1 MPAFWQ
7 PYRRRNLPLMQSP
20 LSLPLAV
27 MAAVVMVCVVAGH
40 SRMARAQTDGCGPV
54 QTPAT
59 TLEFIKMDPMLDRHR
74 SVRWLNSRAGGSARY
89 LVTGLTE
96 YEMRA
101 SFNMRL
107 MPRDVG
113 FGRYCLTPITVNP
126 RVEVIKHLVYV
137 ASELERGSCEYNV
150 VYAHEG
156 EHVKINQ
163 GMEADIQASLDDMV
177 GDITRKLAAMPP
189 MSGENVARSIK
200 RLLAE
205 YGRDF
210 KRRLK
215 DIDRNRREDHKRIDT
230 PEEYT
235 KLSLACGPNSAFQT
249 VLPQA
254 AR

>member
-1 MPAFWQ
+1 MPAFGQ
-7 PYRRRNLPLMQSP
+7 HNRLNV
-20 LSLPLAV
+20 LAV
-27 MAAVVMVCVVAGH
+27 MVVA
-40 SRMARAQTDGCGPV
+40 SVVFALLVLSKSTAAQTNGCGPV
-54 QTPAT
+54 QTPST
-59 TLEFIKMDPMLDRHR
+59 TLEFIQMDPMLDRHR
-74 SVRWLNSRAGGSARY
+74 SVRWLNSRAGGSPRY

-107 MPRDVG
+107 EPREAR
-113 FGRYCLTPITVNP
+113 FGRYCLTPVTVNP
-126 RVEVIKHLVYV
+126 RVEVVKHLVYV

-177 GDITRKLAAMPP
+177 GDITRTVAAMPP

-200 RLLAE
+200 RLLSE
-205 YGRDF
+205 YGREF
-210 KRRLK
+210 KRRLN
-215 DIDRNRREDHKRIDT
+215 DIDRSRREDHKRIDT
-230 PEEYT
+230 PEQYD
-235 KLSLACGPNSAFQT
+235 KLAMACGPNSAFQT
-249 VLPQA
+249 ILPRA